1 MRPNAS
7 STSSESPAT
16 IQSAAT
22 VRYPNPAVWLEP
34 LLSPRSIAV
43 VGASERTGSL
53 GRSTLIQTLANG
65 FEGEIFP
72 VNPNYRQILGRDCHP
87 SLGDLPRAA
96 DLVVLAVA
104 NASLEEQMQSAI
116 AVGCRS
122 AAIFASAYLE
132 GDTSPLLTERLSA
145 LARSA
150 GMPVCGANCM
160 GFYHPARNVNAAWYE
175 AGRIKSGP
183 IGLITHSGSLFFS
196 LAANDPRVGY
206 SLLVSPGQELS
217 VMADDYMHYMLE
229 DGATRTI
236 ALFIETVRN
245 PAGFIAALEKANARG
260 IPVIAMKVGRTAESA
275 RLARSHSGAITGD
288 DAAYEALFDKYG
300 VLRARTVDEL
310 MNTAR
315 LMSARKR
322 VAAGAVAAV
331 LDSGGA
337 RGLFLDLAADLGV
350 PMAKISRETEDKLRR
365 RLEYGLEP
373 VNPVDA
379 WGTGNDNAAVFQDCL
394 QAVVDDPNSSL
405 GVLMTDLSNDQD
417 SANEEFAQLAVDVSE
432 KTSKPILLA
441 THWGQLRGRKMSALV
456 EAKGVVTMDGADN
469 LLLAVRH
476 AFAYRDFRALPS
488 LSPLRGPSST
498 VLTRWRQ
505 RLMCATA
512 LDEAESLSLLADFG
526 IAHPRFE
533 IAQSAADATAAS
545 QRLGLPVAMKTATI
559 GIHHKSE
566 VDGVRL
572 GLTTAERV
580 APAYRDLA
588 ARLGPRVIISCMAR
602 PGVELALGLVHDPQF
617 GPIVV
622 VSAGGTLIE
631 VLQDRQVALPPLD
644 GVRAKRMLERL
655 RLRPLLAGHRGRAAV
670 NLDNL
675 ADTIARFSL
684 IAATLG
690 DLIAELDVNPL
701 IAGADGAVAV
711 DALVLPRAAAVS

>member
-1 MRPNAS
+1 MRPNSS
-7 STSSESPAT
+7 STTNESSAA
-16 IQSAAT
+16 IQSAAQ
-22 VRYPNPAVWLEP
+22 VRRPNPEVWLEP

-43 VGASERTGSL
+43 VGASERAGSL
-53 GRSTLIQTLANG
+53 GRSTLIQALANG

-72 VNPNYRQILGRDCHP
+72 VNPNYRQILGHDCYP
-87 SLGDLPRAA
+87 SLDDLPRAP

-104 NASLEEQMQSAI
+104 NAALEEQMQRAI
-116 AVGCRS
+116 AIGCRS
-122 AAIFASAYLE
+122 ATIFASAYLE

-145 LARSA
+145 LARVA
-150 GMPVCGANCM
+150 GVPVCGANCM

-175 AGRIKSGP
+175 AGRVKSGP

-229 DGATRTI
+229 DGATRVI
-236 ALFIETVRN
+236 GLFVEAVRN
-245 PAGFIAALEKANARG
+245 PAGFIAALEKANARD
-260 IPVIAMKVGRTAESA
+260 IPVVAMNVGRTAESA

-300 VLRARTVDEL
+300 VLRARTVEEL

-337 RGLFLDLAADLGV
+337 RGLFLDLADDLGV
-350 PMAKISRETEDKLRR
+350 PMAKISPETEDKLRR

-379 WGTGNDNAAVFQDCL
+379 WGTGNDNAGVFRDCL
-394 QAVVDDPNSSL
+394 QAVVDDPDSAL
-405 GVLMTDLSNDQD
+405 GILMTDLSNDQD
-417 SANEEFAQLAVDVSE
+417 PANEEFAQLTVDVSE
-432 KTSKPILLA
+432 KTGKPILMA
-441 THWGQLRGRKMSALV
+441 THWAQLRGRKMSAAV
-456 EAKGVVTMDGADN
+456 EAAGVVTIDGTDN

-476 AFAYRDFRALPS
+476 AFAYRDFRALPP
-488 LSPLRGPSST
+488 LSPPPSPSAS
-498 VLTRWRQ
+498 VLARWRQ
-505 RLMCATA
+505 RLMCAAA
-512 LDEAESLSLLADFG
+512 LDEADSLSLLGDFG
-526 IAHPRFE
+526 IAHPHFE
-533 IAQSAADATAAS
+533 IVHSVAEAAAVS
-545 QRLGLPVAMKTATI
+545 QRLGLPVAMKTAMA

-566 VDGVRL
+566 VGGVHL
-572 GLTTAERV
+572 GLTTAESV
-580 APAYRDLA
+580 ARAYQDLA
-588 ARLGPRVIISCMAR
+588 VRLDPRVIVSRMAT
-602 PGVELALGLVHDPQF
+602 PGVELALGLVHDRQF

-622 VSAGGTLIE
+622 VGAGGILIE

-655 RLRPLLAGHRGRAAV
+655 RLRPLLAGHRGRPAV
-670 NLDNL
+670 NLDRL
-675 ADTIARFSL
+675 ADAIARFSL

-701 IAGADGAVAV
+701 IASADGVVAV
-711 DALVLPRAAAVS
+711 DALVLPQAAAAT